1 MKKKWSD
8 VKISRN
14 EFSILT
20 PNSFL
25 PQVSTWFANA
35 RRRLKKE
42 NKVTWSPR
50 ACKSSD
56 DRAGDGDDDT
66 DEAEKQ
72 RKSDKDHSGE
82 WKPHPELSLSLCQN
96 VPGDSSLLPIAADP
110 QCTDLQSDLEDFDLL
125 ESDASE
131 CEPKPQYFPEDNDE
145 RESTDLTP
153 GRLPDQLRGE
163 ERLSPECPK
172 LTAAQH
178 PSGTFYPTSDL
189 PSPDS
194 KPKIWSI
201 AHTAVSLNAGL
212 QEEYPSCMLSSTG
225 SSSPGYP
232 SSMALTKA
240 DGQQESPVATLREWV
255 DGVFHGPPFTQPRP
269 AELWKGLHDAMTA
282 DRTPGQS
289 FELFRPTS
297 SLSL

>member
-1 MKKKWSD
+1 M
-8 VKISRN
+8 
-14 EFSILT
+14 
-20 PNSFL
+20 
-25 PQVSTWFANA
+25 STWFANA

-56 DRAGDGDDDT
+56 DRACDGDEDT
-66 DEAEKQ
+66 DEAEKPH
-72 RKSDKDHSGE
+72 SADKDRPGE
-82 WKPHPELSLSLCQN
+82 WKPNPLLGTSLSQN
-96 VPGDSSLLPIAADP
+96 APADQSLLINADQ
-110 QCTDLQSDLEDFDLL
+110 QCTDLQSDLEDYDLL

-131 CEPKPQYFPEDNDE
+131 CEPKPQYFSEDNDAS
-145 RESTDLTP
+145 ESTEITPRHLT
-153 GRLPDQLRGE
+153 DQLQGE
-163 ERLSPECPK
+163 ERLSPDCPEV
-172 LTAAQH
+172 TAVQH
-178 PSGTFYPTSDL
+178 QDGTFYPTSDL
-189 PSPDS
+189 TSPNS

-269 AELWKGLHDAMTA
+269 AELWKGLNDAVIG
-282 DRTPGQS
+282 DRTSGQS
-289 FELFRPTS
+289 FELVRPTS
-297 SLSL
+297 SL

>member
-1 MKKKWSD
+1 M
-8 VKISRN
+8 
-14 EFSILT
+14 
-20 PNSFL
+20 
-25 PQVSTWFANA
+25 
-35 RRRLKKE
+35 
-42 NKVTWSPR
+42 TWSPR
-50 ACKSSD
+50 ACKSSE
-56 DRAGDGDDDT
+56 DRACDGDDDPE
-66 DEAEKQ
+66 EAEKQ
-72 RKSDKDHSGE
+72 HKSDKDPAGE
-82 WKPHPELSLSLCQN
+82 WKLNP
-96 VPGDSSLLPIAADP
+96 SLLYQSKLSTPDDQCLFIPADQ

-131 CEPKPQYFPEDNDE
+131 CEPKLQYFSEDNDQS
-145 RESTDLTP
+145 ESTDHTP
-153 GRLPDQLRGE
+153 RRLPDQLQGE

-178 PSGTFYPTSDL
+178 QNGSFYPTSDL

-225 SSSPGYP
+225 STSPGYP
-232 SSMALTKA
+232 SSMALTKV

-269 AELWKGLHDAMTA
+269 AEVWKGLNDAMIV
-282 DRTPGQS
+282 DRTSGQS
-289 FELFRPTS
+289 FELVRSTS
-297 SLSL
+297 SL